1 MKNWF
6 RALVAVWYLLG
17 WILHLYLGIVN
28 PEVYRSFSDT
38 ALIPGFEIFWDSFVM
53 PNITILVLLLAVFEI
68 AVGLLLI
75 NKRKWVHLGLILSMG
90 FNLFLVQLGLSIPAE
105 DLSMDLY
112 FNRFP
117 NIIFILLQIWLLFQ
131 SYPNTLLEAF
141 RERSE
146 SQER

>member
-28 PEVYRSFSDT
+28 PEIYRPFSST

-53 PNITILVLLLAVFEI
+53 PNITILALLLAIFEI

-90 FNLFLVQLGLSIPAE
+90 FNLFLVQLGLSIPTE

-117 NIIFILLQIWLLFQ
+117 NIIFVLLQIWLLFQ

-141 RERSE
+141 RARSK